1 MAYVRD
7 EVSRRRSEIAL
18 RMIHGANVMDVQR
31 LFLYDLMKVAFPA
44 VVAGMLV
51 AWRISLSLLELFAVK
66 IELTWMLFMGCTSLV
81 LVVVLLLASW
91 LVLQA
96 ARRNPTENLRQE

>member
-1 MAYVRD
+1 MVY
-7 EVSRRRSEIAL
+7 
-18 RMIHGANVMDVQR
+18 NC
-31 LFLYDLMKVAFPA
+31 LFLFDLLKVALPA

-51 AWRISLSLLELFAVK
+51 AWKISLSFLELFAVK
-66 IELTWMLFMGCTSLV
+66 IELTGMFFLGCAMLV
-81 LVVVLLLASW
+81 LMVVLLLASC